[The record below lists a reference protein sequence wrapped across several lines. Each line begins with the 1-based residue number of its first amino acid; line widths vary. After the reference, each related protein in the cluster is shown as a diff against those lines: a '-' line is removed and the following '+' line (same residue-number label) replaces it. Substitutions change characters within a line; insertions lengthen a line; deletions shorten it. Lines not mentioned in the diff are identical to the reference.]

1 MVMKNISRFAVA
13 ALMFSP
19 FSGVAQSCNFT
30 TECYETEPCQ
40 DTSFALT
47 AALDDAKLVTDFGD
61 LTVVGVKRDGVLT
74 TVFVTGEGAE
84 YLLSRNGDTARFTA
98 HSNEGP
104 AAITYL
110 GRCEGE
116 F

>member
-1 MVMKNISRFAVA
+1 MMFRILTAVCCTSLT
-13 ALMFSP
+13 ALP
-19 FSGVAQSCNFT
+19 VLAQDCTFT

-40 DTSFALT
+40 DTQFSLT
-47 AALDDAKLVTDFGD
+47 AQLDDAKLVTDFGD
-61 LTVVGVKRDGVLT
+61 LTIVGVKTDAPLV
-74 TVFVTGEGAE
+74 TVFATGAGSE
-84 YLLSRNGDTARFTA
+84 YLLSRNGDQARLTA

-110 GRCEGE
+110 GTCEGE